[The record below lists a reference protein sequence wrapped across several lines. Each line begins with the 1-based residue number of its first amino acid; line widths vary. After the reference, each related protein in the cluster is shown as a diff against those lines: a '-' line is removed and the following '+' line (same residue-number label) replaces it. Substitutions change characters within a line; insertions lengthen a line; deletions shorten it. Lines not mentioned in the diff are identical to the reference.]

1 MAEKIEAIDIKKA
14 SVVGL
19 AEGGS
24 KDVFPGAV
32 LLVGK
37 GRDISEDDARFLVAG
52 KRAEACDPGLKAD
65 RAKEAKRLKD
75 EAVKDR
81 ADKK

>member
-1 MAEKIEAIDIKKA
+1 MAEKIEAVDIKKA
-14 SVVGL
+14 SVIGL
-19 AEGGS
+19 PEGGS

-37 GRDISEDDARFLVAG
+37 GRDISEDDARFLIAG
-52 KRAEACDPGLKAD
+52 KRAAACEPELKAE

-75 EAVKDR
+75 EAAK
-81 ADKK
+81 AK